1 MGFFD
6 FIKNTV
12 GNVWNKVK
20 NVASELYNRGSTIFT
35 GGHYLG
41 PFNSLDPEYIRTH
54 PPVDRADEAGLHHD
68 LEYEDIATRRKAGNL
83 NAVDANRLT
92 RESDNRFLNTMK
104 QEWTTSPWKSSL
116 GYLGI
121 KGKNILEDAG
131 ILNPNLFVRQ
141 KLGGLVKLPTLQPYS
156 TTKFNI

>member
-1 MGFFD
+1 MISSMGFFD
-6 FIKNTV
+6 WVKNTA
-12 GNVWNKVK
+12 GNIWNKAK
-20 NVASELYNRGSTIFT
+20 GFASELYNRGSTLLT

-68 LEYEDIATRRKAGNL
+68 LAYESIARRRKQGSLDVGN
-83 NAVDANRLT
+83 ANRLT
-92 RESDNRFLNTMK
+92 RESDNRFLDTMK

-131 ILNPNLFVRQ
+131 ILNPSLFVRQ
-141 KLGGLVKLPTLQPYS
+141 KYGGIVKNPY
-156 TTKFNI
+156 TK

>member
-6 FIKNTV
+6 WIKNTA

-20 NVASELYNRGSTIFT
+20 SVASELYNRGSTLLT

-54 PPVDRADEAGLHHD
+54 PPVDRADAGGLRHD
-68 LEYEDIATRRKAGNL
+68 LEYEDIARRRKAGSLDVGN
-83 NAVDANRLT
+83 ANRLT
-92 RESDNRFLNTMK
+92 RESDNRFLDTMR

-141 KLGGLVKLPTLQPYS
+141 KYGGIVVAPNVRLHQ
-156 TTKFNI
+156 